1 MRNRTTQ
8 FLLIFGIGLIFFVG
22 SCGNNSKIENGSMS
36 ASSTSNS
43 PPVASA
49 GRDGTVFLGDLVILD
64 ATGSVDPDG
73 DPLVYYWNFVSRPEG
88 SRSDLNDP
96 RFVHAKFTP
105 DKRGEYILS
114 LLVSDKSG
122 ESGQAAVKITVE

>member
-1 MRNRTTQ
+1 M
-8 FLLIFGIGLIFFVG
+8 
-22 SCGNNSKIENGSMS
+22 SK
-36 ASSTSNS
+36 SSFQNY

-49 GRDGTVFLGDLVILD
+49 GRDKTVMLGDPVILD

-88 SRSDLNDP
+88 SHSDLNDP
-96 RFVHAKFTP
+96 RFVHARFVP
-105 DKRGEYILS
+105 DRKGEYVLN
-114 LLVSDKSG
+114 LQVSDKSG